1 MLEIIVASFVENGVS
16 QPKNDSRSERPSTA
30 KSQRYKAPDTL
41 DMSPVLDRPISP
53 TSERRTSQNGLSSA
67 SAKKR
72 VNSKL
77 YLKYK

>member
-1 MLEIIVASFVENGVS
+1 MGYFILVNMVHWQNFTGNFIQS
-16 QPKNDSRSERPSTA
+16 K
-30 KSQRYKAPDTL
+30 RYKAPDTL